1 MISLVFSPDLFS
13 ELLANSP
20 SFSCAVSEGLVGF
33 IISLLDCASR
43 RDAEG
48 VDNNIFLAICESKD
62 GFIAR
67 CGAVGQHNRIRKIGG
82 HTEGRN
88 RPILDEDHHSLMRRG
103 VDDEEVLV
111 LKGAIEFQLTAL
123 ITRDRCPDCHN
134 GDNEKESRNHLT
146 RLKISDRESSVT
158 RDAVKVW
165 VANTQKVERR
175 LTRGSL
181 DRLVRRTSV
190 GIHEVLPVE
199 TSVILMLRIFS
210 ILLASN

>member
-1 MISLVFSPDLFS
+1 MSQRDKPRLALNNNTTGVRERS
-13 ELLANSP
+13 EWSGGPSDIEGKTTRVEASKCGQRTSFNRTRVAGHLDEIQGVVANTLN
-20 SFSCAVSEGLVGF
+20 SFRAGAVGL
-33 IISLLDCASR
+33 IISLLNCASR

-123 ITRDRCPDCHN
+123 ITRDRCLDCHN
-134 GDNEKESRNHLT
+134 GDNEEESRNHL
-146 RLKISDRESSVT
+146 
-158 RDAVKVW
+158 
-165 VANTQKVERR
+165 
-175 LTRGSL
+175 
-181 DRLVRRTSV
+181 
-190 GIHEVLPVE
+190 
-199 TSVILMLRIFS
+199 
-210 ILLASN
+210 